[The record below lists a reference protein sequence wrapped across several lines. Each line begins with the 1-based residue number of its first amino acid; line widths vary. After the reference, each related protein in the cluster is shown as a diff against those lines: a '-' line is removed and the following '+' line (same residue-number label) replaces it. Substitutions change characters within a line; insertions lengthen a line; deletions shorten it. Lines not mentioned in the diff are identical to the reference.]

1 MATIIVGELP
11 RSFNPA
17 VSEWGNPAEFILG
30 HFYPKTLNLFQ
41 SIKTKEE
48 TTRTETS
55 K

>member
-1 MATIIVGELP
+1 MAAIIAGELP

-17 VSEWGNPAEFILG
+17 VSEWRNPAEFILG
-30 HFYPKTLNLFQ
+30 HPVVKVPTCRD
-41 SIKTKEE
+41 IIAVEG